1 MRGDFDNQ
9 NRNGLRIA
17 LPKGS
22 LQSDTLVLF
31 QKAGYQITGYDAT
44 SKNYRPKI
52 SDEQLIAKVSRPQEI
67 PLYVKEGYYDIGIT
81 GLDWIIE
88 TKTDAQFEQVLDL
101 RYGFIKIVL
110 AAPMGKNNSIGAE
123 IESFEDL
130 NSLPKEE
137 IRISTEYLNI
147 SSNYILEKVGV
158 GPRIITPWWT
168 TPQRERGHFTLILS
182 FGATE
187 AKPPDEADA
196 IIDNTSSGGTLREN
210 NLNEIDCLLERSTAR
225 LIANQKALKD
235 AWKKG
240 KIEEVTQAFQKSLS
254 RRTRDSIPAHF

>member
-1 MRGDFDNQ
+1 MKRTFGNS

-31 QKAGYQITGYDAT
+31 QKAGYQITGYDAA

-52 SDEQLIAKVSRPQEI
+52 NDEQLAAKISRPQEI

-81 GLDWIIE
+81 GLDWVIE
-88 TKTDAQFEQVLDL
+88 TKTDASVEQILDL

-110 AAPMGKNNSIGAE
+110 AAPIGKDSMGSE

-147 SSNYILEKVGV
+147 SSNYILEKIGV

-168 TPQRERGHFTLILS
+168 TPRRGHFTLILS

-196 IIDNTSSGGTLREN
+196 IIDNTSSGSTLREN
-210 NLNEIDCLLERSTAR
+210 NLSEIDCLLKRSTAM
-225 LIANQKALKD
+225 LIANPKSLKD
-235 AWKKG
+235 RWKKG
-240 KIEEVTQAFQKSLS
+240 KIEEVAQAFQKALS
-254 RRTRDSIPAHF
+254 RRTRDVIPAHF

>member
-1 MRGDFDNQ
+1 MKGNFNNQ
-9 NRNGLRIA
+9 NGNKLRFA

-22 LQSDTLVLF
+22 LQSDTLTLF
-31 QKAGYQITGYDAT
+31 QRAGYQITGYDAT

-52 SDEQLIAKVSRPQEI
+52 DDEELAAKISRPQEI

-88 TKTDAQFEQVLDL
+88 SKAEGYIEQVLDL
-101 RYGFIKIVL
+101 KYGFIKIDL
-110 AAPMGKNNSIGAE
+110 AAPSGENNSIGVE
-123 IESFEDL
+123 IKSFEDL

-147 SSNYILEKVGV
+147 SSNYILKKSGV

-168 TPQRERGHFTLILS
+168 TPQGGHFTLILS

-196 IIDNTSSGGTLREN
+196 IIDNTASGSTLREN
-210 NLNEIDCLLERSTAR
+210 NLNEIDCLLKRSTAT
-225 LIANQKALKD
+225 LFANPRALKNS
-235 AWKKG
+235 WKKG
-240 KIEEVTQAFQKSLS
+240 KIEEVAQTFQRALS
-254 RRTRDSIPAHF
+254 RRTRESIPAHL

>member
-1 MRGDFDNQ
+1 MKEYFDNQ
-9 NRNGLRIA
+9 NTNRLRIA

-31 QKAGYQITGYDAT
+31 QKAGYQVTGYEAM

-52 SDEQLIAKVSRPQEI
+52 DDEQLVAKISRPQEI
-67 PLYVKEGYYDIGIT
+67 PLYVKEGYYDLGIT
-81 GLDWIIE
+81 GLDWILE
-88 TKTDAQFEQVLDL
+88 TKTNAYVEQVLDL
-101 RYGFIKIVL
+101 KYGFIKIVL
-110 AAPMGKNNSIGAE
+110 AAPVGKNNSIGLE
-123 IESFEDL
+123 IKSFEDL

-147 SSNYILEKVGV
+147 SSNYIFEKIGV

-168 TPQRERGHFTLILS
+168 TPQGGHFTLILS

-196 IIDNTSSGGTLREN
+196 IIDNTASGGTLREN
-210 NLNEIDCLLERSTAR
+210 DLDEIDCLLARSTAM
-225 LIANQKALKD
+225 LIANPKSLKD
-235 AWKKG
+235 PWKKG
-240 KIEEVTQAFQKSLS
+240 KINEVAQAFQKSLS
-254 RRTRDSIPAHF
+254 RRTRESIPAHF

>member
-1 MRGDFDNQ
+1 MKGNFNGQ
-9 NRNGLRIA
+9 NWNGLRIA

-22 LQSDTLVLF
+22 LQSDTLALF
-31 QKAGYQITGYDAT
+31 QKAGYQITGYDAA

-52 SDEQLIAKVSRPQEI
+52 DDKELMAKISRPQEI

-88 TKTDAQFEQVLDL
+88 TKTDATVEQVLDL

-110 AAPMGKNNSIGAE
+110 AAPSGKIDSIGRK

-130 NSLPKEE
+130 NSLPRGD

-147 SSNYILEKVGV
+147 SSNYIIEKVGV

-168 TPQRERGHFTLILS
+168 TPQRGHFTLILS

-210 NLNEIDCLLERSTAR
+210 NLSEIDCLLERSTAM
-225 LIANQKALKD
+225 LIANPKSMKD
-235 AWKKG
+235 LWKKG
-240 KIEEVTQAFQKSLS
+240 KIKEVAQAFQKALS
-254 RRTRDSIPAHF
+254 RRTRESIPAHF